1 LFIIYFKNFFMKRLT
16 NLINKMKYLLR
27 ILFKFCINIFYVNYY
42 CIMIIVIIQS
52 YMVNET
58 YPTNR

>member
-1 LFIIYFKNFFMKRLT
+1 MKRLT